1 MRALYGD
8 TYLNEK
14 ELKELGIYYP
24 IKLEYYITYRNN
36 TTKDVKYGIEI
47 IKRSYLGEVTNI
59 EKSTIKN
66 INTNNDIVNKILKI
80 LKENAVTPISAKE
93 IVQDLLYAI

>member
-8 TYLNEK
+8 TYIDEK
-14 ELKELGIYYP
+14 ELRKIGINYP
-24 IKLEYYITYRNN
+24 IKLEYYITCRNSSTHN
-36 TTKDVKYGIEI
+36 IKYGIEI
-47 IKRSYLGEVTNI
+47 VKRSYLGEVTSI
-59 EKSTIKN
+59 EKSTINN
-66 INTNNDIVNKILKI
+66 INTNNNIVNNILKI